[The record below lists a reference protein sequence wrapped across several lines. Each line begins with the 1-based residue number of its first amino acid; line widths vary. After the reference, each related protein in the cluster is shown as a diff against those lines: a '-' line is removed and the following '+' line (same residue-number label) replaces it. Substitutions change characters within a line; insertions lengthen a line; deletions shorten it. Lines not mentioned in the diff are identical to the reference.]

1 MLSIYVNERLLEV
14 IGLTL
19 KMDNKIFFIYFT
31 FFILYFMANGQTPTT
46 SGHEHGRELDLLLSL
61 QNDIKI
67 LKTEHASTLNQL
79 SSTLLHL
86 SSTLSQVT
94 ELQHD
99 MRVIK
104 EELKNEKEIN
114 RVFQREVMRLK
125 NLTSDFDLGI
135 NTTRFPHSEL
145 LSVKEALAFEL
156 DLGLKQQKDEMMNEM
171 SMMKTNF
178 NTKTSATST
187 TISGI
192 INSSKDK
199 LYVNK
204 FSLHL

>member
-1 MLSIYVNERLLEV
+1 
-14 IGLTL
+14 
-19 KMDNKIFFIYFT
+19 
-31 FFILYFMANGQTPTT
+31 MANGQTPTT

-135 NTTRFPHSEL
+135 NRTRFPHSEL

>member
-1 MLSIYVNERLLEV
+1 
-14 IGLTL
+14 
-19 KMDNKIFFIYFT
+19 
-31 FFILYFMANGQTPTT
+31 MANGQPPTT

-79 SSTLLHL
+79 SSALLHL

-99 MRVIK
+99 MRIIK
-104 EELKNEKEIN
+104 EELQKEKESN

-125 NLTSDFDLGI
+125 NLTSDFDLEI
-135 NTTRFPHSEL
+135 NRARFPHSEL
-145 LSVKEALAFEL
+145 LHVSVKEALTFEL
-156 DLGLKQQKDEMMNEM
+156 DLGLKQQKKEMMSEM
-171 SMMKTNF
+171 SRMKTNF
-178 NTKTSATST
+178 NTKKTPSATYT

-192 INSSKDK
+192 INSSKNK
-199 LYVNK
+199 LYVNE
-204 FSLHL
+204 FSLNL

>member
-1 MLSIYVNERLLEV
+1 
-14 IGLTL
+14 
-19 KMDNKIFFIYFT
+19 
-31 FFILYFMANGQTPTT
+31 MANGQTPTT

-61 QNDIKI
+61 QNDVKI

-125 NLTSDFDLGI
+125 NLSDFDLGI
-135 NTTRFPHSEL
+135 NRTRFPHSEL